1 MAEALAIGVDVGGT
15 KVAAGLVRND
25 GAILFQT
32 RAPMAATGTATEGLA
47 SVRAAIEAVLAAQ
60 PAARNSIAGIGIGSP
75 GPLDPEGGVIV
86 NPRNVPC
93 WRDYPLVTE
102 VVRAFHM
109 PARLDNDGNAA
120 GLGEALWG
128 AGAGYR
134 NVFYVTLGTG
144 VGTAIVFDKRIHHG
158 RTGNAGEGGHVSI
171 NYRGPQCNCGKRGCI
186 EVYCAGPGIARRARE
201 RVAHSGG
208 AASRITALVNGKL
221 DEVRAETVGEAHRQ
235 GDPVARELLEETADL
250 LAVWLGNVVDMLEP
264 DVIVV
269 GGGVSEILGEFL
281 PRIRQRIPQ
290 WSINPRSGEIP
301 ILPAR
306 YGTESGIAGAA
317 ALILAPQPNP
327 REE

>member
-1 MAEALAIGVDVGGT
+1 MAERLAIGVDVGGT
-15 KVAAGLVRND
+15 KVAAGMVRGD
-25 GAILFQT
+25 GAILYQT
-32 RAPMAATGTATEGLA
+32 RAPMAATGTAAEGLA
-47 SVRAAIEAVLAAQ
+47 SVRAAIEAVLVAQ
-60 PAARNSIAGIGIGSP
+60 PEARSAMAGIGIGSP
-75 GPLDPEGGVIV
+75 GPLDPEGGIIV

-93 WRDYPLVTE
+93 WRNYPLVAE
-102 VVRAFHM
+102 IERAFRVH
-109 PARLDNDGNAA
+109 ARLDNDGNAA

-171 NYRGPQCNCGKRGCI
+171 DYRGPQCNCGKRGCI

-201 RVAHSGG
+201 RVAQG
-208 AASRITALVNGKL
+208 AADSRIAKLVAGNL
-221 DEVRAETVGEAHRQ
+221 EEIRAETVGEAYRQ
-235 GDPVARELLEETADL
+235 DDAVARELLEETADL
-250 LAVWLGNVVDMLEP
+250 LAVYLGNVVDLLEP
-264 DVIVV
+264 DVFIL

-301 ILPAR
+301 IVPAR

-317 ALILAPQPNP
+317 ALILAPQPNS